1 MADSVL
7 KEISKIAQLNF
18 RDQAIYFLNAYW
30 IEFGKKEGKFETQGP
45 EHVWKLRE
53 VIKSIDQDQIA
64 EEKKQAWDAQ
74 FTGYKEG
81 NALNEVYAR
90 KFLEKIGQTL
100 TAIAFRSKFKELDVD
115 GDKKMSLVEYLLLEY
130 GVKPADLVK
139 RPQGANEALLKVQ
152 ADLEEV
158 KKQISAVEKEKAD
171 LSAAAQAGGVKGN
184 AAKASLAQL
193 ESADNIHLRKA
204 LTSAEAGFRAVQKEV
219 GAPAGGV
226 WWLQREIEEAKKYQ
240 KGGKGKH

>member
-1 MADSVL
+1 MSY
-7 KEISKIAQLNF
+7 
-18 RDQAIYFLNAYW
+18 RDQAVYFLNAYW
-30 IEFGKKEGKFETQGP
+30 IEFSKKEGKFETQGP

-53 VIKSIDQDQIA
+53 LIKGIDQDQAA
-64 EEKKQAWDAQ
+64 EERKQAWDAQ

-81 NALNEVYAR
+81 HSLNEIYAR
-90 KFLEKIGQTL
+90 KFLEKLGQTL
-100 TAIAFRSKFKELDVD
+100 TAIAFRTKFKELDVD

-158 KKQISAVEKEKAD
+158 KKSISDVEKQKSD
-171 LSAAAQAGGVKGN
+171 LATAAAAGGVKGN

-193 ESADNIHLRKA
+193 ESADNLPLKKA
-204 LTSAEAGFRAVQKEV
+204 LASAEASFRAVQKEV

-226 WWLQREIEEAKKYQ
+226 WWLQREIDEAKKYT
-240 KGGKGKH
+240 KGGKK